1 MSNHTSG
8 ATRALPDRPS
18 LRHLRDQAKDL
29 LKSGGAVAL
38 ADAQFQ
44 VARSYGFASWPKL
57 KAHVDSLAES
67 GKLKDGIDRNDL
79 PLVQSMMARNP
90 ALHQAP
96 LGYGNDGPLTWVA
109 ECRVPRVAP
118 NRTRLAMAKWMIEN
132 GSDIHRG
139 GDAPLMRAALDS
151 QRIPMMELLVSLG
164 ADVNAAWHGFYPILF
179 AACEALN
186 PRSLEWLLNHGA
198 DPNCGSSAAWRER
211 GVAYPGTALDYL
223 LVTYARDPER
233 LSACIDILLA
243 AHAKTKHES
252 PAVFAAIRGHVDELR
267 ELLDADPALIHRRFS
282 ELDFGTTAA
291 RGLTL
296 RGCTLL
302 HVAAEFQRLDAATA
316 LLEQGADANAKATL
330 DEAGV
335 GGQTPIFHAATQY
348 DDAGLPLV
356 RLLVDRGAD
365 LTIRAKLPGAY
376 EEPGATVECTP
387 LGYAILFPGD
397 QGPTSAYLR
406 ERGGAE

>member
-8 ATRALPDRPS
+8 ATRALPDRPN

-29 LKSGGAVAL
+29 LKSGDAVTL

-44 VARSYGFASWPKL
+44 IARSYGFTSWPQL
-57 KAHVDSLAES
+57 KARVDSLAES
-67 GKLKDGIDRNDL
+67 GELKDAINRNDL
-79 PLVQSMMARNP
+79 PLVQSMMTRNP

-109 ECRVPRVAP
+109 ECRVPFVAP

-139 GDAPLMRAALDS
+139 GDAPLMRAALNS

-164 ADVNAAWHGFYPILF
+164 ADVNSTWHGHYPIIF

-198 DPNCGSSAAWRER
+198 DPNCGGPAEWRER
-211 GVAYPGTALDYL
+211 GVAYPGTALDYVL
-223 LVTYARDPER
+223 LTYARHPEK

-243 AHAKTKHES
+243 AHSKSKYES
-252 PAVFAAIRGHVDELR
+252 PAVFAVLRGHVDELKK
-267 ELLDADPALIHRRFS
+267 LLDADPNLIHQRFP

-302 HVAAEFQRLDAATA
+302 HVAAEFQRLDAATV
-316 LLEQGADANAKATL
+316 LLERGADANAKATL

-348 DDAGLPLV
+348 DDAGLPMV
-356 RLLVDRGAD
+356 RLLVERGAD
-365 LTIRAKLPGAY
+365 LTIRAKLPGSY
-376 EEPGATVECTP
+376 EEPGATVECTA
-387 LGYAILFPGD
+387 LGYALLFPGD
-397 QGPTSAYLR
+397 HGMTSVYLR
-406 ERGGAE
+406 ERGGDE

>member
-1 MSNHTSG
+1 MSNHTSS

-18 LRHLRDQAKDL
+18 LRHLKDQAKDL
-29 LKSGGAVAL
+29 LKSGGAVTL

-44 VARSYGFASWPKL
+44 VARSYGFTSWPKL
-57 KAHVDSLAES
+57 KAHVNSLEES
-67 GKLKDGIDRNDL
+67 GKLKDAINRNDL
-79 PLVQSMMARNP
+79 SLVQSMMKRNP
-90 ALHQAP
+90 DLHQAP
-96 LGYGNDGPLTWVA
+96 LGYGSDGPLTWVA
-109 ECRVPRVAP
+109 ECRVPFVAP
-118 NRTRLAMAKWMIEN
+118 SQTRLAMAKWMIEN

-139 GDAPLMRAALDS
+139 GDAPLMRAALHS

-164 ADVNAAWHGFYPILF
+164 ADVNAAWHGHYPIIF

-198 DPNCGSSAAWRER
+198 DPNCGGPAAWPER
-211 GVAYPGTALDYL
+211 GVSYPGTALDYVL
-223 LVTYARDPER
+223 GTYARDPEK

-243 AHAKTKHES
+243 AYGKSKYEN
-252 PAVFAAIRGHVDELR
+252 PAVFAVLRGHVDELR
-267 ELLDADPALIHRRFS
+267 ELLDADPTLIHRRFP

-316 LLEQGADANAKATL
+316 LLERGADANAKATL

-348 DDAGLPLV
+348 DDAGLALV
-356 RLLVDRGAD
+356 RLLVDRGTD

-376 EEPGATVECTP
+376 EEPGSTVECTP
-387 LGYAILFPGD
+387 LGYALLFPGD
-397 QGPTSAYLR
+397 QGPTSVHLR
-406 ERGGAE
+406 ERGGVA